1 MSPRYLSYGQLV
13 RLHHRLMLENA
24 QTSVLISP
32 EKLDAA
38 VARPRAAAFGEDA
51 YPGLAEKAAAL
62 LESLVI
68 GHAFVDG
75 NKRLGFAAMV
85 AFLKL
90 NGVTGGIPAEE
101 PAYQLVLRIASGE
114 SNGVDEI
121 AQNLRILFAPD
132 LE

>member
-1 MSPRYLSYGQLV
+1 MSPRYLSYGQVV

-38 VARPRAAAFGEDA
+38 VARPRAAAFDEDA

-90 NGVTGGIPAEE
+90 NGVTGIPAEE